1 MVDSFKQITDEMVKL
16 YEKKS
21 SDYGNSTHDTY
32 MKYGAAAYLVRM
44 EDKINRV
51 RSLTQNNNQ
60 KAEDEKIHDS
70 LVDLAN
76 YSILMLL
83 ELEGG
88 KSEKIINE

>member
-1 MVDSFKQITDEMVKL
+1 MNKVDRFKQITDEMVKL
-16 YEKKS
+16 YEKKN
-21 SDYGNSTHDTY
+21 SDYGNSIHDTY
-32 MKYGAAAYLVRM
+32 MKYGAVAYLVRM

-60 KAEDEKIHDS
+60 KVEDEKIHDS

-83 ELEGG
+83 ELEGD
-88 KSEKIINE
+88 K

>member
-1 MVDSFKQITDEMVKL
+1 MTDRFKQITDEMVKL
-16 YEKKS
+16 YERKN
-21 SDYGNSTHDTY
+21 SDYGNSIHDTY
-32 MKYGAAAYLVRM
+32 MKYGAVAYLVRM

-60 KAEDEKIHDS
+60 KVEDEKIHDS

-83 ELEGG
+83 ELKED
-88 KSEKIINE
+88 KNDK

>member
-1 MVDSFKQITDEMVKL
+1 MVDRFKQITDEMVKL

-32 MKYGAAAYLVRM
+32 MKYGAVAYLVRM

-51 RSLTQNNNQ
+51 RTLVQNRDYDYLVD
-60 KAEDEKIHDS
+60 DEKVKDTLI
-70 LVDLAN
+70 DLAN

-83 ELEGG
+83 ELEGN
-88 KSEKIINE
+88 KNDR

>member
-1 MVDSFKQITDEMVKL
+1 MTDRFKQITDEMVKL
-16 YEKKS
+16 YERKN
-21 SDYGNSTHDTY
+21 SDYGSSIHDTY
-32 MKYGAAAYLVRM
+32 MKYGAVAYLVRM

-60 KAEDEKIHDS
+60 TVEDEKLHDR

-83 ELEGG
+83 ELEGN
-88 KSEKIINE
+88 KNDR

>member
-1 MVDSFKQITDEMVKL
+1 MNNVDRFKQITDEMVKL
-16 YEKKS
+16 YERKN
-21 SDYGNSTHDTY
+21 SDYGNSIHDTY
-32 MKYGAAAYLVRM
+32 MKYGAVAYLVRM

-60 KAEDEKIHDS
+60 KVEDEKIHDS

-83 ELEGG
+83 ELEGN
-88 KSEKIINE
+88 KNDR

>member
-1 MVDSFKQITDEMVKL
+1 MTNRFKQITDEMVKL

-32 MKYGAAAYLVRM
+32 MKYGAVAYLVRM

-60 KAEDEKIHDS
+60 KVQDEKIHDS

-83 ELEGG
+83 ELEGD
-88 KSEKIINE
+88 K

>member
-1 MVDSFKQITDEMVKL
+1 MVDRFKQITDEMVKL

-32 MKYGAAAYLVRM
+32 MKYGAVAYLVRM

-60 KAEDEKIHDS
+60 KVDEKIKDT
-70 LVDLAN
+70 LIDLAN

-83 ELEGG
+83 ELEGD
-88 KSEKIINE
+88 K

>member
-1 MVDSFKQITDEMVKL
+1 MNKVDKFKQITDEMVKL

-32 MKYGAAAYLVRM
+32 MKYGAVAYLVRM

-51 RSLTQNNNQ
+51 RTLVQNRDYDYLVD
-60 KAEDEKIHDS
+60 DEKVKDTLI
-70 LVDLAN
+70 DLAN

-83 ELEGG
+83 ELEGD
-88 KSEKIINE
+88 K

>member
-1 MVDSFKQITDEMVKL
+1 MTKVSRFKQITDEMVKL
-16 YEKKS
+16 YERKN
-21 SDYGNSTHDTY
+21 SDYGSSIHDTY
-32 MKYGAAAYLVRM
+32 MKYGAVAYLVRM

-60 KAEDEKIHDS
+60 KVEDEKIHDS

-83 ELEGG
+83 ELEED
-88 KSEKIINE
+88 KNDK

>member
-1 MVDSFKQITDEMVKL
+1 MTKVSRFKQITDEMVKL
-16 YEKKS
+16 YERKN
-21 SDYGNSTHDTY
+21 SDYGSSIHDTY
-32 MKYGAAAYLVRM
+32 MKYGAVAYLVRM

-60 KAEDEKIHDS
+60 KVEDEKIHDS

-83 ELEGG
+83 ELEGD
-88 KSEKIINE
+88 K

>member
-1 MVDSFKQITDEMVKL
+1 MTDRFKQITDEMVKL
-16 YEKKS
+16 YERKNN
-21 SDYGNSTHDTY
+21 DYGNSIHDTY

-60 KAEDEKIHDS
+60 KVEDEKIHDS

-83 ELEGG
+83 ELEGD
-88 KSEKIINE
+88 K

>member
-1 MVDSFKQITDEMVKL
+1 MTNRFKQITDEMVKL

-32 MKYGAAAYLVRM
+32 MKYGAVAYLVRM

-60 KAEDEKIHDS
+60 KVEDEKIHDS

-83 ELEGG
+83 ELEGD
-88 KSEKIINE
+88 KNDK